1 MKKADLVDAIAGKS
15 GAPKAQVQQLVEDV
29 FELMADA
36 LSRGDKIDL
45 RGFGTFSVRESAART
60 GRNPQTGEPIQIPA
74 RKTPGSSRA
83 RSSRTASTTRA
94 KRPPRADAALLARPR
109 SRLPPYSV
117 NPIPSERLAADAR
130 PRRPDRARDEVAV
143 QVHRRRHH
151 QHHAHLPGGT
161 PRPRAMVLT
170 SDCDGPMPAKPVT
183 A

>member
-74 RKTPGSSRA
+74 RKHAGLQARQGAEGPRQHRPAPRRRCRRPSTPSRFA
-83 RSSRTASTTRA
+83 Q
-94 KRPPRADAALLARPR
+94 RPR
-109 SRLPPYSV
+109 HADQSV
-117 NPIPSERLAADAR
+117 NPIPSMNVLPLMLVHGAHIER
-130 PRRPDRARDEVAV
+130 
-143 QVHRRRHH
+143 
-151 QHHAHLPGGT
+151 GT
-161 PRPRAMVLT
+161 
-170 SDCDGPMPAKPVT
+170 K
-183 A
+183 